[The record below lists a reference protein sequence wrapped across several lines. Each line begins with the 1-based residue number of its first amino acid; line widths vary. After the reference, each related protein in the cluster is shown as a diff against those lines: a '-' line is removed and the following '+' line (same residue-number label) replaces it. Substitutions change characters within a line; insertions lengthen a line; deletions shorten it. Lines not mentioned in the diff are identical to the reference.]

1 MEIKRWVPKVTPQKN
16 AGLER
21 LERLEGGKPLEG
33 GKMQLEISLF

>member
-21 LERLEGGKPLEG
+21 LERLERLEG
-33 GKMQLEISLF
+33 GKLQLEISLF